1 MQKFENVGLGGTN
14 ENFCKLNALF
24 GQDYLDNQ
32 FQIFSREWFL
42 LDLKKKRIK
51 LTVAGTI

>member
-1 MQKFENVGLGGTN
+1 MGSKMQKFENVGLGGTN

-32 FQIFSREWFL
+32 FQIFSRE
-42 LDLKKKRIK
+42 
-51 LTVAGTI
+51 